1 MFTKTAPGEISLNE
15 KWCLRRRKCES
26 LKGKDRVILYSRGA
40 MRLLFPK
47 DLILPHC
54 QERKWC
60 SYGSVLVFT
69 GQQSIHLDK
78 KLQDSLNWGV
88 WRAGIW

>member
-1 MFTKTAPGEISLNE
+1 MHTRTAPGEISLNK
-15 KWCLRRRKCES
+15 KWYLRKRKWES
-26 LKGKDRVILYSRGA
+26 LKGKDRVILYSRGT

-47 DLILPHC
+47 DLSLPHC

-69 GQQSIHLDK
+69 GPAVYPP
-78 KLQDSLNWGV
+78 G
-88 WRAGIW
+88 